1 MIKNILG
8 RVIAFWGAIVFII
21 TLLLA
26 VIPIWLTNF
35 IDEPRGTEIFRRI
48 SKAWMSLFIFSIGCR
63 LVVRGK
69 ENFKKGEQY
78 IVASNHNSYMDV
90 PLTTPFIPGP
100 NKTIAKAELAKLPLF
115 GLIYQ
120 RGSILVDR
128 KNERSRRESYT
139 KMKEVLSQG
148 LHVCIYPEGTRN
160 TTGEPLKPFHD
171 GAFKLAIE
179 TGKAIIPTL
188 LFNTKKVLPGK
199 TKPFFLWPAKMEM
212 YFLPAEPV
220 RPGDTVTSLK
230 ERVFAIMYEFS
241 KQHASA
247 K

>member
-8 RVIAFWGAIVFII
+8 RVIAFWGAIVFVT

-35 IDEPRGTEIFRRI
+35 IEEPRGTEIFRRI
-48 SKAWMSLFIFSIGCR
+48 SKAWMSFFIFLIGCR

-69 ENFKKGEQY
+69 ENFKKGENY

-100 NKTIAKAELAKLPLF
+100 NKTIAKAELAKIPLF

-128 KNERSRRESYT
+128 KSERSRRESYT
-139 KMKEVLSQG
+139 KMKEVLNQG
-148 LHVCIYPEGTRN
+148 LHICIYPEGTRN
-160 TTGEPLKPFHD
+160 TTAEPLKTFHD

-179 TGKAIIPTL
+179 TRKAIIPTL

-212 YFLPAEPV
+212 YFLKPEYVQPD
-220 RPGDTVTSLK
+220 DTVASLK
-230 ERVFAIMYEFS
+230 ERVFSIMYAFAGEHG
-241 KQHASA
+241 KR
-247 K
+247 